1 MLSPLVPTTE
11 TGKPAFSLAGFD
23 RRISAMSTS
32 AIVPITGIDF
42 GASSATASQQT
53 VFNNLLNQLQQAI
66 GTGNL
71 TTSATLLNA
80 LDALSPSSASVS
92 SPLGTFLTSL
102 GTALNDGS
110 VSEAQSALSTFQSA
124 TPASPAPATATANAS
139 ATAANIAA
147 GLIQSQIQLNLVTT
161 LLGPNAS
168 LGGSASTT
176 SSSNS
181 STSLIGILNA
191 AYGTGEISP
200 AISSNGASTSA
211 SPSSAPASTSSSTPY
226 DTLVASI
233 QASLAGGNGTIT
245 PALAYLQ
252 ASGNFVNTSA

>member
-1 MLSPLVPTTE
+1 
-11 TGKPAFSLAGFD
+11 
-23 RRISAMSTS
+23 MSTS

-53 VFNNLLNQLQQAI
+53 VLNNLLNQLQQAI
-66 GTGNL
+66 GVGNL

-80 LDALSPSSASVS
+80 IDALSPTSATGSN
-92 SPLGTFLTSL
+92 PLGTFLSSL

-110 VSEAQSALSTFQSA
+110 VSEAQSALATYQSA
-124 TPASPAPATATANAS
+124 TPASTSQAAS
-139 ATAANIAA
+139 TTNTSTTAA

-161 LLGPNAS
+161 LLNPAAS
-168 LGGSASTT
+168 SS
-176 SSSNS
+176 SSSNGSLSGLLSILAEAYPADGSSSPGASNASSSTASGS
-181 STSLIGILNA
+181 STSA
-191 AYGTGEISP
+191 TE
-200 AISSNGASTSA
+200 AST
-211 SPSSAPASTSSSTPY
+211 TPY
-226 DTLVASI
+226 DTLVSSI